1 MISIHIRNPHQ
12 YNHHPHMDTNTSRH
26 PAATAANHRRS
37 DTINSMKEVAVRG
50 AHINTIPQPLKDRCA
65 SAESSTC
72 SRTETSINAEP
83 NAALIKPRSHSSA
96 LASDSH
102 PRSPKL
108 KIKSGTSRDVIND
121 TGRRYSDGA
130 NSCGGGCNTNHQHGA
145 SNQPICAHEAVK
157 ISAGVVDEYRAGAA
171 CRTKV
176 LRVCCMCGDWG
187 IAELLFVC
195 SKCSHRHQHI
205 YCSRSYPNMGEE
217 ASICNWCLHKEESI
231 LAKETMASDAV
242 ANKAV
247 LATAAQI
254 AGAENHMGALKDYKL
269 RNHDL
274 ADEEVLVKKGHSKA
288 FEYLL
293 LVAEQSLP
301 QDHNRAISGTK
312 VEIKEEKHIKL
323 GTTHSNRGSLA
334 VGKVSPKDP
343 EINKTNVIPLVNIVN
358 VGVGPHVERK
368 SDSSPHLNKLSMSL
382 GTQQINIRPQS
393 EVKIS
398 IDHTNI
404 DVGRLIGGGIPK
416 RQRDMNKGFNA
427 ALKCR
432 KKGLQ
437 LSPSR
442 PSYRRYKL
450 LADVVC

>member
-1 MISIHIRNPHQ
+1 
-12 YNHHPHMDTNTSRH
+12 MDTNMTRH
-26 PAATAANHRRS
+26 PAAATANHRRS
-37 DTINSMKEVAVRG
+37 DTINLMQESAVRG
-50 AHINTIPQPLKDRCA
+50 AHNTIPQAPLKDRCA

-72 SRTETSINAEP
+72 SRTETNINAEP
-83 NAALIKPRSHSSA
+83 NAALIKPRNHSSA
-96 LASDSH
+96 LIFDNL

-108 KIKSGTSRDVIND
+108 KKSGTSTRDVTND
-121 TGRRYSDGA
+121 STGRRYSGGA
-130 NSCGGGCNTNHQHGA
+130 NCCGGGTGDICNTNHQHGA
-145 SNQPICAHEAVK
+145 SNEPICAHEAVK
-157 ISAGVVDEYRAGAA
+157 ISAGVVDEYRCSAA
-171 CRTKV
+171 ASGTKV
-176 LRVCCMCGDWG
+176 LQVCCMCGDWG

-195 SKCSHRHQHI
+195 SKCSHRHQHT

-231 LAKETMASDAV
+231 LTKETMASDAV

-247 LATAAQI
+247 RATATQI
-254 AGAENHMGALKDYKL
+254 AGAENHMGALKDYKR

-274 ADEEVLVKKGHSKA
+274 ADEQVLVKKGHSKA

-301 QDHNRAISGTK
+301 QDHNRVISGTN
-312 VEIKEEKHIKL
+312 VEIKEENHIKL
-323 GTTHSNRGSLA
+323 GTTNSNRGSLA
-334 VGKVSPKDP
+334 VGKVSSKDP

-382 GTQQINIRPQS
+382 GTPQINVRPQS
-393 EVKIS
+393 QVKIS
-398 IDHTNI
+398 IDQTNI
-404 DVGRLIGGGIPK
+404 DVGRLIGGGISK